1 MENGKKV
8 KDPFFTHLQIYI
20 KWVFFTIL
28 GPDLPE
34 RLSAHSIIELEGD
47 LYVIGGFDGNI
58 VKKSI
63 HRLQCSSS
71 DCKWTT
77 MRQELEI
84 RRSYPVAIPVLD
96 SFTTC
101 NWSFLIWNWD
111 KMVSL
116 C

>member
-71 DCKWTT
+71 DCNWTT
-77 MRQELEI
+77 MKQELEI

-101 NWSFLIWNWD
+101 NWSFLI
-111 KMVSL
+111 
-116 C
+116 